1 MRKAIFLFC
10 LLSLSAMAEDL
21 NQSRQLGSSL
31 GNLIKSKYGSKS
43 NLQQNLQSP
52 MFGQGKM
59 KTVDGSQSF
68 NSQLQCPSTEEFL
81 TISVLPSSTG
91 DIRVL
96 VRQDTDFDGKFDYS
110 IDSSSYGFKTADGSH
125 AGLISGVCANG
136 VIVCKPGTWDSCTFW
151 RWTTND
157 GKLTFEELPDIKAG
171 LGGCYCINSSCG
183 NIVWSAMDNILS
195 SLGGGAVGA
204 INESNTRV
212 VISRSDLDV
221 QNLTVSYYGQDSK
234 NCKVINGEAEEVEK
248 YYSTGLIPADEYK
261 VKKESDSNSPYY
273 SLMNSS
279 AVKNVSVY
287 TCEIKNIV
295 PDPIQTKLVTDKGY
309 DLPEVCSGREDAGNG
324 LYKCY
329 LPENIG
335 ISGGC
340 GIGFEYKFAGSFG
353 TSWNIPDDPI
363 IYISVGDEV
372 VKNVWNHSGDITPSK
387 GSYEGVCESPAK
399 VTVKYGNSGGCNGVP
414 TGTFYILVKEVPNL
428 KLISSNN
435 CNLPANCK
443 LKEREVCDQNGQNC
457 VTVEKDSV
465 RINVLPFCYTS
476 TSSELGRQWK
486 ICADGN
492 SITAVDPDG
501 NSYVLKNGEN
511 SWFWIKETYECEE
524 DNQYKFDPKRTQTVL
539 ESANPDTGDYQD
551 TLGQG
556 HIPLD
561 NLKTEHID
569 CPIACIVKIPKNAG
583 TVYSDETTK
592 NTTTYQREVR
602 ACEKDES
609 GNYHCPVS
617 TGEEIEQDCGC
628 VDGFGL
634 AATTLQAIHEASKD
648 IICSS
653 SPP

>member
-1 MRKAIFLFC
+1 
-10 LLSLSAMAEDL
+10 MAEDL
-21 NQSRQLGSSL
+21 TQSKQLGNSL
-31 GNLIKSKYGSKS
+31 GNLIKGKYGSKS

-52 MFGQGKM
+52 MFGQGEM
-59 KTVDGSQSF
+59 KTVDGSKSF
-68 NSQLQCPSTEEFL
+68 NAQLQCPSTEEFL
-81 TISVLPSSTG
+81 TVSVLPSSTG
-91 DIRVL
+91 DIRIL

-110 IDSSSYGFKTADGSH
+110 IDSNSYGFKTADGSP

-157 GKLTFEELPDIKAG
+157 GKLAFEELPDIKAG

-234 NCKVINGEAEEVEK
+234 NCKVINGEAEDVEK

-261 VKKESDSNSPYY
+261 VKQESDSNSPYY
-273 SLMNSS
+273 SLINSP

-287 TCEIKNIV
+287 TCEVKNLP
-295 PDPIQTKLVTDKGY
+295 PDPITTKLVTDRGY
-309 DLPEVCSGREDAGNG
+309 NLPETCIGLEAEGNG
-324 LYKCY
+324 IFKCY
-329 LPENIG
+329 LPANVSI
-335 ISGGC
+335 GC
-340 GIGFEYKFAGSFG
+340 GVGFSYKFAGSFG
-353 TSWNIPDDPI
+353 TSWNIPDDPGI
-363 IYISVGDEV
+363 EIKIGSEIVRQI
-372 VKNVWNHSGDITPSK
+372 KINSGDITPSS
-387 GSYEGVCESPAK
+387 GSYEGISEEPQQVSAEYWNIDA
-399 VTVKYGNSGGCNGVP
+399 CNGQP
-414 TGTFYILVKEVPNL
+414 TATFYVKVKEVPQL
-428 KLISSNN
+428 QIISSNT
-435 CNLPANCK
+435 CNPSDKCK
-443 LKEREVCDQNGQNC
+443 LRDRQICDWKGENC
-457 VTVEKDSV
+457 VYVIRNFTETS
-465 RINVLPFCYTS
+465 INLLPQCYTT
-476 TSSELGRQWK
+476 TSSELGQSWK

-492 SITAVDPDG
+492 SIAAIGPDG
-501 NSYVLKNGEN
+501 TSYLLKEGEN

-524 DNQYKFDPKRTQTVL
+524 DNQYDFDPKRTQTIL
-539 ESANPDTGDYQD
+539 ESASPDTGDYHD
-551 TLGQG
+551 TLGEG

-561 NLKTEHID
+561 NLKTEHED

-602 ACEKDES
+602 TCEKDEN
-609 GNYHCPVS
+609 GNYHCPIS
-617 TGEEIEQDCGC
+617 AGEEIEQDCGC